1 MAMDFVQAH
10 DLLILYTSV
19 SVTKVKKKKK
29 SLLVYSNS
37 SLIEFLSVAF

>member
-19 SVTKVKKKKK
+19 SVTKVKKKKACL
-29 SLLVYSNS
+29 SIQILV
-37 SLIEFLSVAF
+37 

>member
-19 SVTKVKKKKK
+19 FVTKVKKKK
-29 SLLVYSNS
+29 SLSIQILV
-37 SLIEFLSVAF
+37 